1 MKCGEI
7 QEQIVELLYSEKGT
21 PSASPEL
28 MDHVSSCPACR
39 KALEELKAVQRSL
52 KLWKDEP
59 PARSFA
65 IPGVVRSWRPKRF
78 LAAPVLRYAGIAAML
93 VITLLALAN
102 LEITRK
108 NGEFSLSMHL
118 LGAGRPSVD
127 YYTRSQVRDLL
138 KQVMDDSESRQTE
151 TNYLM
156 IQQLLDTVEHD
167 RLVDLRYIRSQ
178 SDLNRGK
185 N

>member
-1 MKCGEI
+1 MKCDEI
-7 QEQIVELLYSEKGT
+7 QERMVELLYNEKGT
-21 PSASPEL
+21 PSASGEL
-28 MDHVSSCPACR
+28 NDHIGSCPACR
-39 KALEELKAVQRSL
+39 EALEEMKAVQHSL

-59 PARSFA
+59 PVRSIR
-65 IPGVVRSWRPKRF
+65 IPGELQVLRPKNF
-78 LAAPVLRYAGIAAML
+78 LARPVLRYAAIAAML
-93 VITLLALAN
+93 VFTILALAN
-102 LEITRK
+102 LEVTWK
-108 NGEFSLSMHL
+108 NDEFSLSMHL
-118 LGAGRPSVD
+118 FGAGRSGEE
-127 YYTRSQVRDLL
+127 YYTKNQMRDLL

-151 TNYLM
+151 TNFLM

>member
-7 QEQIVELLYSEKGT
+7 QEQMVELLYNEKGT
-21 PSASPEL
+21 PSAGPEL
-28 MDHVSSCPACR
+28 MDHINSCPDCR
-39 KALEELKAVQRSL
+39 KALEELRAVQRSL

-59 PARSFA
+59 PARSVA
-65 IPGVVRSWRPKRF
+65 IPGVLKAWRPKRF
-78 LAAPVLRYAGIAAML
+78 LAAPMLRYAGIAAML

-102 LEITRK
+102 LDITWK

-118 LGAGRPSVD
+118 FGAGRPGED
-127 YYTRSQVRDLL
+127 YYTKNQMRDLL
-138 KQVMDDSESRQTE
+138 KKVMDDSESRQTE

-156 IQQLLDTVEHD
+156 MQQLLDTVESD

-178 SDLNRGK
+178 SGLDRGK